1 MQIYIF
7 VSLKYYSTLLC
18 LYMFEKWICLGPREA
33 KENGGEREQEREEEN
48 GPKNEAT

>member
-1 MQIYIF
+1 MYLPKKDFLNPRFRI
-7 VSLKYYSTLLC
+7 
-18 LYMFEKWICLGPREA
+18 MNCLGPREA